1 MRHGSTW
8 FGLFRRPTGQGRMV
22 GPSVGTLI
30 LFLVQ
35 CAPFLS
41 RPPIAMDATP
51 EQILEAIAKNVEQLH
66 DLEGKVKVRV
76 DASEVHETAVAKI
89 VYRKPDWLK
98 VEVKGFLGVTVAN
111 IQMKGD
117 TVWVYYPMSNFLVR
131 GRPTA
136 ENFELMTGIRLD
148 VGDLQSVILGEVGL
162 APEAL
167 DHLTDFGVENQV
179 YLLSF
184 LWDGRSQK
192 HWVDPKLLVVT
203 RSEFY
208 DHQGNLQL
216 RQTYTNYEKFRDVQL
231 PTKIEILKGGEQHR
245 LVLALK
251 EGKVNRGIPEDRF
264 RLNLPTDVERIELSN

>member
-1 MRHGSTW
+1 
-8 FGLFRRPTGQGRMV
+8 
-22 GPSVGTLI
+22 
-30 LFLVQ
+30 
-35 CAPFLS
+35 
-41 RPPIAMDATP
+41 MDATP